1 MVLWRRI
8 CLPVW
13 VTQGPWLRSLGRE
26 DPLEQEMA
34 THSRVLAWKIHGQGK
49 LEGSSPW
56 GRKELDTTKHT
67 HTHTPED
74 LIAPDSSAATF

>member
-1 MVLWRRI
+1 MV
-8 CLPVW
+8 
-13 VTQGPWLRSLGRE
+13 QSLGRE

-67 HTHTPED
+67 HTHTPE
-74 LIAPDSSAATF
+74 LRACVSVCMNGPGL